1 MNILLDVDDTLT
13 DFVHTRNNLIKKYI
27 EDKKLPY
34 KILDINNTK
43 SAKVADWP
51 LEECCKFWAEVGR
64 DAQLMCPA
72 QHRAA
77 EVVRKLKEQGHTI
90 VIVTARPDI
99 YFEAEPYTKL
109 WLEKQGIP
117 FDKIIVGKQDKKQT
131 MIDNNIDLVI
141 DDSMQTIT
149 YASEL
154 GINSLM
160 YTTKENEKKEVPK
173 HCTRVH
179 SWTEIEKHLNLT
191 HVHTV

>member
-34 KILDINNTK
+34 KILDINCTK

-64 DAQLMCPA
+64 EAQLNCPC
-72 QHRAA
+72 QSGAA
-77 EVVRKLKEQGHTI
+77 EVVRKLKEQGHNI
-90 VIVTARPDI
+90 IIVTARPDI

-109 WLEKQGIP
+109 WLQKQGIP

-131 MIDNNIDLVI
+131 MIDNNINLVI
-141 DDSMQTIT
+141 DDSVQTIT

-160 YTTKENEKKEVPK
+160 YTTEENKQQKPPRY
-173 HCTRVH
+173 CTRVN
-179 SWTEIEKHLNLT
+179 SWEEIDQILEVKT
-191 HVHTV
+191 YSI